1 MKKLALALAAAAALG
16 LAAPVFTVDAAQA
29 AVVKVKRHHGL
40 HRGWSHSHHYG
51 AIRHHRGLHR
61 GWSHSHHYG
70 AR

>member
-16 LAAPVFTVDAAQA
+16 LAAPIVTTDVAQA
-29 AVVKVKRHHGL
+29 AVVKVKHHRGL
-40 HRGWSHSHHYG
+40 HRGWAHSHHYG

-61 GWSHSHHYG
+61 GWRHSHHYG